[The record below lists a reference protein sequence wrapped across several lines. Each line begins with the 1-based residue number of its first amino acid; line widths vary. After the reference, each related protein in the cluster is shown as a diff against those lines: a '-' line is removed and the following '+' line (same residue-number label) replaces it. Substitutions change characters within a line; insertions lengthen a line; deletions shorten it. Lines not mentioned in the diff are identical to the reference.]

1 VFRDGVANLGAVVRA
16 DQPWADEQLARLY
29 DGFLF
34 EADLAFYRNLACAA
48 GGRVLEV
55 ACGSG
60 RVLMDLV
67 EHGCHVVGVDIS
79 PPMLALAR
87 EKLEARS
94 GLTGTGQLVRG
105 DMRTFRLADEMCP
118 FDLAIVAV
126 KSFAYLIELAD
137 QLQCVQTIARHLRP
151 GGLLT
156 LDLLHPRPEWVGVQS
171 GSMREDLVQHVP
183 ERGFTLARV
192 ESVIGTD
199 MARQVRVIRSTYEV
213 VDDQG
218 RVVTKRYVEWPY
230 RYTYRFE
237 VEHLLARAGFHV
249 EALYGGY
256 AGEPFTSESRIMLF
270 VASLR

>member
-1 VFRDGVANLGAVVRA
+1 VFRDGAANPGAVVRA
-16 DQPWADEQLARLY
+16 DQPWADAQLARLY
-29 DGFLF
+29 DAFLF
-34 EADLAFYRNLACAA
+34 QADLPFYRNLGHAA

-60 RVLMDLV
+60 RVLVDLV

-87 EKLEARS
+87 EKLDARPR
-94 GLTGTGQLVRG
+94 LTGTAHLVHA
-105 DMRTFRLADEMCP
+105 DMRTFRLAEEMCP

-137 QLQCVQTIARHLRP
+137 QLQCLQTIALHLRP
-151 GGLLT
+151 GGLLA
-156 LDLLHPRPEWVGVQS
+156 LDLLHPRPEWVGAES
-171 GSMREDLVQHVP
+171 GSMRDDLVQHVP

-199 MARQVRVIRSTYEV
+199 VARQVRVIRSAYEV
-213 VDDQG
+213 VDDEG

-230 RYTYRFE
+230 RYMYRFE
-237 VEHLLARAGFHV
+237 VEHLLARAGFRV
-249 EALYGGY
+249 EALHGGY
-256 AGEPFTSESRIMLF
+256 AGEPFTSESRTMLF